1 MVKNTIIDFIKFLKY
16 PKDYQQSFT
25 VREKVK
31 FLFILLLFEIVFLFV
46 VIFPIHLGVDQI
58 TILKEPKVDYSLSFL
73 MSLLVFVIII
83 PLVEE
88 LIFRYFLR
96 YKGFKTRFITR
107 KRWDRIFPFL
117 VYLLSIFFG
126 FIHITNYENENTLCF
141 VLSPLIILSQLV
153 GGFIISFIRVRINFI
168 WGFYYHMIWNFLFV
182 IALPL
187 IEHQLSEPY
196 VENVKYYN
204 ISIKEK
210 PFFDKNEEQILKI
223 DSVSQKINT
232 IEIKQ
237 YSLQNILD
245 TLYSKDKYYV
255 TDVLVNIDF
264 KSRNGTTKKEFLN
277 ILRKE
282 YNIR

>member
-1 MVKNTIIDFIKFLKY
+1 MVRNTIIDFVKFLKD
-16 PKDYQQSFT
+16 PKDYQLSFT
-25 VREKVK
+25 IGEKVK
-31 FLFILLLFEIVFLFV
+31 FLFVLLLFEIVFSFV
-46 VIFPIHLGVDQI
+46 IIFPIHLGIDQI
-58 TILKEPKVDYSLSFL
+58 TILKEPKVDFSL
-73 MSLLVFVIII
+73 SLLVSIIGLVVIV

-88 LIFRYFLR
+88 LVFRYFLR

-117 VYLLSIFFG
+117 VYLLAISFG
-126 FIHITNYENENTLCF
+126 FIHLANYENENTLFF
-141 VLSPLIILSQLV
+141 VLSPLIILSQLI
-153 GGFIISFIRVRINFI
+153 GGLIISFIRVRINFI

-187 IEHQLSEPY
+187 VEHQLSEPY
-196 VENVKYYN
+196 VENSEYYN

-210 PFFDKNEEQILKI
+210 PFFDKEEGQILKI

-232 IEIKQ
+232 VEIKQ

-282 YNIR
+282 YDIR

>member
-187 IEHQLSEPY
+187 IQHQLSEPY

>member
-1 MVKNTIIDFIKFLKY
+1 
-16 PKDYQQSFT
+16 
-25 VREKVK
+25 
-31 FLFILLLFEIVFLFV
+31 
-46 VIFPIHLGVDQI
+46 
-58 TILKEPKVDYSLSFL
+58 
-73 MSLLVFVIII
+73 
-83 PLVEE
+83 
-88 LIFRYFLR
+88 
-96 YKGFKTRFITR
+96 
-107 KRWDRIFPFL
+107 L
-117 VYLLSIFFG
+117 VYLLSISFG
-126 FIHITNYENENTLCF
+126 FIHVANYENENTLFF
-141 VLSPLIILSQLV
+141 VLSPLIILSQLI

-187 IEHQLSEPY
+187 VEHQLSEPY
-196 VENVKYYN
+196 VENAEYYN

-282 YNIR
+282 YDIR

>member
-1 MVKNTIIDFIKFLKY
+1 ME
-16 PKDYQQSFT
+16 
-25 VREKVK
+25 R
-31 FLFILLLFEIVFLFV
+31 
-46 VIFPIHLGVDQI
+46 LG
-58 TILKEPKVDYSLSFL
+58 
-73 MSLLVFVIII
+73 
-83 PLVEE
+83 
-88 LIFRYFLR
+88 
-96 YKGFKTRFITR
+96 
-107 KRWDRIFPFL
+107 
-117 VYLLSIFFG
+117 
-126 FIHITNYENENTLCF
+126 
-141 VLSPLIILSQLV
+141 
-153 GGFIISFIRVRINFI
+153 
-168 WGFYYHMIWNFLFV
+168 
-182 IALPL
+182 
-187 IEHQLSEPY
+187 
-196 VENVKYYN
+196 
-204 ISIKEK
+204 KEK

>member
-126 FIHITNYENENTLCF
+126 FIHITNYENENTLFF

-168 WGFYYHMIWNFLFV
+168 WGFYYHIFGIFYL
-182 IALPL
+182 L
-187 IEHQLSEPY
+187 
-196 VENVKYYN
+196 
-204 ISIKEK
+204 
-210 PFFDKNEEQILKI
+210 
-223 DSVSQKINT
+223 
-232 IEIKQ
+232 
-237 YSLQNILD
+237 
-245 TLYSKDKYYV
+245 
-255 TDVLVNIDF
+255 
-264 KSRNGTTKKEFLN
+264 
-277 ILRKE
+277 
-282 YNIR
+282 